1 MEQKGHKGRASTKAP
16 SYTGKW
22 KVTSTDTDNGSVMDT
37 ARPLQGPYDR
47 LIGPQSKTGF
57 GLDDNKE

>member
-1 MEQKGHKGRASTKAP
+1 MEQKSHKGKASTQAP

-22 KVTSTDTDNGSVMDT
+22 KVTSHDGDNGSVMDT
-37 ARPLQGPYDR
+37 DRPMNGPYDR

-57 GLDDNKE
+57 GLDKKD